1 MGRRSRKVRR
11 SGKVSEFI
19 LVILLVF
26 IFAFFKSLQGS
37 SGDRDIE
44 NNIEVSVEQLKA
56 ANLSISSTGQS
67 LQILPLG
74 PSFSDSDI
82 RELLSGQF
90 GVSHPSSY
98 SYGKNGPHTM
108 SAQGVDQY
116 HYLVHAFLEG
126 YQPFEVDNV
135 MLPLYALA
143 KRKSYLLDEK
153 QYSGRA
159 DVWQSSRQAFF
170 NPNGDCEDHAIILA
184 DWLIAMGEDARVV
197 LGDMDGNGHA
207 WVVLFKNGKEYLLEA
222 TRKSGLG
229 RTKPYPLAGLYKGY
243 HPRYM
248 FNRELFWVN
257 HGGKFTTDYSG
268 KHWQE
273 MSQYSV
279 GAMSNK
285 N

>member
-1 MGRRSRKVRR
+1 M
-11 SGKVSEFI
+11 
-19 LVILLVF
+19 
-26 IFAFFKSLQGS
+26 FAFFNSLKESG
-37 SGDRDIE
+37 GDRDIE
-44 NNIEVSVEQLKA
+44 NNIEVSLKQLGKA
-56 ANLSISSTGQS
+56 DLSISSAGQS

-74 PSFSDSDI
+74 PMFSDTDI
-82 RELLSGQF
+82 KELLDGQF

-116 HYLVHAFLEG
+116 HYLVHSFLEG

-170 NPNGDCEDHAIILA
+170 NPKGDCEDHAIILA
-184 DWLIAMGEDARVV
+184 DWLMAMGEDARVV
-197 LGDMDGNGHA
+197 LGDMDGGGHA

-229 RTKPYPLAGLYKGY
+229 RTKPYPLAALYKDY

-248 FNRELFWVN
+248 FNREGFWVN
-257 HGGKFTTDYSG
+257 HGDKFTTDYSG

-273 MSQYSV
+273 MSRYSV
-279 GAMSNK
+279 STSVRK
-285 N
+285 